1 MAFYLSFHQ
10 KGEAAMKRNYQM
22 EDRNYLLK
30 TSCKTS
36 RDPEKQYFDNYD
48 YENDFINMKII
59 NLYRL
64 LGERVMQQNDK

>member
-1 MAFYLSFHQ
+1 
-10 KGEAAMKRNYQM
+10 MKRNYQM
-22 EDRNYLLK
+22 EDRNYLLR

-64 LGERVMQQNDK
+64 LGEKVMQQNDK